1 MAVPLLTLNSLLPS
15 QSLFNEIQSIHETG
29 FFHELDSFFCC
40 KDGVPATPSSTQ
52 GTVEHPE
59 LNALLDIPPEILNDA
74 AALLDSIYGVEASF
88 LENTPPPS
96 AEVQDGGNPFSFY
109 PKITPLAQVLKL
121 TPADLPPM
129 PPTPPISPRTS
140 CPSSPE
146 CCTAAEPAVPEP
158 QPHVQEVVVMDTEPQ
173 SSSSPVLLSPP
184 PSELAATVTTTI
196 TTASAA
202 PTSETP
208 ANHNSSSLSQTEQSG
223 GVAPP
228 SSPPPAAA
236 PPTTKRKRRPA
247 GDAAKKLHECDYPG
261 CKKVYTKSSHL
272 KAHQRSHTGEK
283 PYACS
288 WEGCKWSFARSD
300 ELTRHYR
307 KHTGAR
313 PFKCLHCDRTFAR
326 SDHLTLH
333 LKRHISGKE

>member
-1 MAVPLLTLNSLLPS
+1 M
-15 QSLFNEIQSIHETG
+15 
-29 FFHELDSFFCC
+29 
-40 KDGVPATPSSTQ
+40 
-52 GTVEHPE
+52 EHPE

-74 AALLDSIYGVEASF
+74 AALLDSIYGVESSF
-88 LENTPPPS
+88 LESTPPPS
-96 AEVQDGGNPFSFY
+96 ADAQDGGNPFSFY

-140 CPSSPE
+140 CPTSPE
-146 CCTAAEPAVPEP
+146 CCTATTAELVPELAS
-158 QPHVQEVVVMDTEPQ
+158 HVSEVVVTEHT
-173 SSSSPVLLSPP
+173 SSPVSLSPP
-184 PSELAATVTTTI
+184 PSELSTTTVSVTSSSVSTETS
-196 TTASAA
+196 TTTGKSMQTKDRMVGTT
-202 PTSETP
+202 PTS
-208 ANHNSSSLSQTEQSG
+208 
-223 GVAPP
+223 
-228 SSPPPAAA
+228 SSPA
-236 PPTTKRKRRPA
+236 PSAVKRKRRPA

-300 ELTRHYR
+300 ELTRHFR

-333 LKRHISGKE
+333 LKRHVSGKE